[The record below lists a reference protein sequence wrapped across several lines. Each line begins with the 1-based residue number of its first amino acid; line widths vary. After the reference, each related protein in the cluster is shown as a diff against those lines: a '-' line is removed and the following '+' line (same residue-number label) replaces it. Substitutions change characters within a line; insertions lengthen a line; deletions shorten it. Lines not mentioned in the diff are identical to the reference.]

1 MTTVR
6 VIWRPVVLRATLLV
20 VCLFLAGCIT
30 HRSVESTHE
39 TIAAEVQPGDRLE
52 IELLSGQ
59 KLNLRVLEIR
69 DTELVGDTSTDITRG
84 EVVTVPYGD
93 IKQLERIF
101 VDHKKTLIAAGGTAV
116 SIVVLMIVGLLLAGA
131 TL

>member
-1 MTTVR
+1 MKTTR
-6 VIWRPVVLRATLLV
+6 LKWRSAISLAALMVA
-20 VCLFLAGCIT
+20 CLFLAGCIT

-52 IELLSGQ
+52 IELQSGQ

-69 DTELVGDTSTDITRG
+69 ETELIGDTSTDITRG
-84 EVVTVPYGD
+84 EVVTVPYED
-93 IKQLERIF
+93 IQQLERIF

>member
-1 MTTVR
+1 MSKAI
-6 VIWRPVVLRATLLV
+6 VIFRQMSFRATVLAA
-20 VCLFLAGCIT
+20 CFALAGCIA

-52 IELLSGQ
+52 IELQNGQ
-59 KLNLRVLEIR
+59 KLNLRVIEIL

-84 EVVTVPYGD
+84 EVVTVPYED
-93 IKQLERIF
+93 IQQLERIF

-131 TL
+131 TF